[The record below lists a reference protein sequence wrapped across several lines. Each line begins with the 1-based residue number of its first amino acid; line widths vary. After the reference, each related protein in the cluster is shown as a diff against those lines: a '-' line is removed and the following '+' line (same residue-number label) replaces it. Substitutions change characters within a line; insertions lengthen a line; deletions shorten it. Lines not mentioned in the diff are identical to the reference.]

1 MAQFCKNSIPKTRF
15 WGYFYTTMQTT
26 LHTTMQTF
34 RRYIMKEYWG
44 KTELKNAITH
54 LKSSIERDEER
65 LRELQ
70 AIEPYPDNVVERI
83 EKAKPRE
90 KYYGYQMKLDGET
103 HDIYNGVGCIL
114 GEILFNKNKIALVNG
129 KDIIV
134 EIEKPFEP
142 STYKKLSI
150 KEVFDI

>member
-1 MAQFCKNSIPKTRF
+1 MREF
-15 WGYFYTTMQTT
+15 WG
-26 LHTTMQTF
+26 
-34 RRYIMKEYWG
+34 E
-44 KTELKNAITH
+44 TELKNAIKH
-54 LKSSIERDEER
+54 LKHNIELDEER

-70 AIEPYPDNVVERI
+70 AIEPCPDTLADRI
-83 EKAKPRE
+83 ENAKPRE

-103 HDIYNGVGCIL
+103 HDIYNGVWCIL
-114 GEILFNKNKIALVNG
+114 GEILSNKNKIALTDG

-150 KEVFDI
+150 KEVFDICE